1 MSEYRNGLTTEMIQQ
16 SVDAVAA
23 YGSQSAAARALDLP
37 RCTLLSRLRVAE
49 RSGLT
54 EPKCVAIQPNQGPP
68 EGYKLKGTSTYY
80 DKEGNVRGQWV
91 KTNADIEALQAMQK
105 AVFEQLCAQLKPIP
119 KIAAPKKRDADLLT
133 VYTLTD
139 CHVGMLAW
147 DKETGADW
155 DLTIA
160 ENTICELFI
169 RMIDAAPASA
179 VGIVNQLGDFLH
191 FDSLVPLTPT
201 SRHVLDADS
210 RYQKV
215 VDAAVRI
222 LRRVIGHALTKHEKV
237 QVYMIE
243 GNHDPAGSVWLRV
256 MFAHLYEKNPRV
268 TIGLSPNPYA
278 AYQHGLN
285 FIGFHHGHLAKK
297 EKLPLLFAAK
307 FPQMWGATEFRVVHV
322 GHLHNVVEQEHAGIS
337 VYQHPTVAAP
347 DAYAA
352 RNGWLSKRQAT
363 SMTYDKNDGEIR
375 RDTFIPRKPK

>member
-1 MSEYRNGLTTEMIQQ
+1 MNCTAPTNEMLSQA
-16 SVDAVAA
+16 VDALAA
-23 YGSQSAAARALDLP
+23 YGSQSAAARALGMN
-37 RCTLLSRLRVAE
+37 RKTFIGRLEQAVRRGIVTPE
-49 RSGLT
+49 
-54 EPKCVAIQPNQGPP
+54 CVAIQPNQGPP

-80 DKEGNVRGQWV
+80 DKDGLVRGQWV
-91 KTNADIEALQAMQK
+91 KTNAAIEELQAMQK
-105 AVFEQLCAQLKPIP
+105 AVFEQMCSELKPLK
-119 KIAAPKKRDADLLT
+119 KIAAPKRCDQDLLT
-133 VYTLTD
+133 LYTLTD

-155 DLTIA
+155 DLAIA
-160 ENTICELFI
+160 ENTICEMFI

-201 SRHVLDADS
+201 SHHVLDADS

-222 LRRVIGHALTKHEKV
+222 LRRVIEHALTKHEKV

-256 MFAHLYEKNPRV
+256 MFAHLYEKNQRV
-268 TIGLSPNPYA
+268 TVGLSPNPYE

-285 FIGFHHGHLAKK
+285 LIGFHHGHLAKK